1 MKINYREI
9 KFLEQVLGNG
19 FAQLKLIEKLHFHR
33 CRVDVMVCGLEKLVF
48 KAVIFPFL
56 CGAPLFVLNCFSCY
70 SPKEDQVN
78 RYSTVTQ
85 SDCNYDKQ
93 TRLQP
98 AL

>member
-48 KAVIFPFL
+48 KAVISHSYVERLVCFE
-56 CGAPLFVLNCFSCY
+56 LFFMLLTQR
-70 SPKEDQVN
+70 DQVN